1 MASATPVDRTAASGS
16 IDATGGAEG
25 PAPGA
30 HWSVIL
36 LLAINLFNYV
46 DRQVLA
52 AVEKTIKDELHV
64 SKSQMG
70 WAATAFLL
78 SYMVISPV
86 FGFFADRMSR
96 WLLVGVGVVLWS
108 LASGGTGLAGTFS
121 ILLITRCFVGVGE
134 AAYGPVAPTILSDLY
149 PVKSRGRI
157 LSWFYLAIPVGSALG
172 YVLGGKIAAH
182 FGWRMAFYAVV
193 PPGIALGIWAFFM
206 KDPRRGGADAV
217 TKERKPTAAD
227 YQILLK
233 TPSYVL
239 NNLGMAAM
247 TFAIG
252 GIAFWMPEYIFDRY
266 REAGLRSDLASDDL
280 LGHVNFI
287 FGAISASAGLV
298 ATLAGGITGDWLRR
312 WFSGS
317 YFLVS
322 GIAMLLGFPL
332 LLAVVHTP
340 FPLAWVLLF
349 LAVFCLFFNTGPT
362 NTALAN
368 VTHPAMRA
376 TAFAI
381 NIFFIH
387 LFGDALSPPLIG
399 KIADHSSLTTAF
411 SVTSLLILLGGV
423 FWLWA
428 AKYLGRDTELAPT
441 RLAA

>member
-1 MASATPVDRTAASGS
+1 MATALPLQSPASDRAS
-16 IDATGGAEG
+16 DDVPARGAY
-25 PAPGA
+25 
-30 HWSVIL
+30 WSVIL

-46 DRQVLA
+46 DRQVLS
-52 AVEKTIKDELHV
+52 AVVPKIEAEFPSATHA
-64 SKSQMG
+64 QMG
-70 WAATAFLL
+70 WLSTAFLL
-78 SYMVISPV
+78 SYMILSPL
-86 FGFFADRMSR
+86 FGWMADRMSR
-96 WLLVGVGVVLWS
+96 WLLVGVGVTLWS
-108 LASGGTGLAGTFS
+108 LASGGTGLARTFS
-121 ILLITRCFVGVGE
+121 LLLITRCFVGVGE

-172 YVLGGKIAAH
+172 YVLGGKISAH
-182 FGWRMAFYAVV
+182 FGWRVAFYAVV
-193 PPGIALGIWAFFM
+193 PPGLILGLWAFFM
-206 KDPRRGGADAV
+206 KDPRRGASDAV
-217 TKERKPTAAD
+217 AKDRKLVASD
-227 YQILLK
+227 YKVLLK

-252 GIAFWMPEYIFDRY
+252 GIAYWMPSYILQRY
-266 REAGLRSDLASDDL
+266 KSAGLRTDLSADAL
-280 LGHVNFI
+280 LGHLNFI

-298 ATLAGGITGDWLRR
+298 ATLAGGIAGDALRKR
-312 WFSGS
+312 FSGS

-322 GIAMLLGFPL
+322 GTAMLLGFPL
-332 LLAVVHTP
+332 LLAMLRAP

-399 KIADHSSLTTAF
+399 WIADRSSFQTAF
-411 SVTSLLILLGGV
+411 IVTSVMIMVGGLL
-423 FWLWA
+423 WLWA
-428 AKYLGRDTELAPT
+428 SRYLGADTEMAPK
-441 RLAA
+441 RLAV